1 MTTMKHYHHQQI
13 LEDPGGQ
20 QDLEDHSED
29 PGGQQDLG
37 NVSFST
43 ESESTEF
50 AIRGAN
56 KDNSPIT
63 LLVEINPMMP
73 EFMHPYLLERFIK
86 QRLVKVDIVEK

>member
-1 MTTMKHYHHQQI
+1 MDGKLY
-13 LEDPGGQ
+13 GCY
-20 QDLEDHSED
+20 
-29 PGGQQDLG
+29 LG
-37 NVSFST
+37 SYEKRYRWQCKSFST